1 MAENLVPS
9 EAGLKPASHC
19 EGWDG
24 PLDSVEALSD
34 WRDELKTEILRATP
48 QVIFAFGALDA
59 FPTPLLK
66 GAWYR
71 FAFRLGASGH
81 ELALEISKFDI
92 SSVAVTSGSRDASV
106 TCLVHERWLAEFDAS
121 VRDSERC
128 GALQLGVFHL
138 PSDLRAIAA
147 KGLHSELTG
156 AARVAYRTGKG
167 LELLCETAQLW
178 LQAKLVALHAGSG
191 LSATD
196 MQRLFSAK
204 RTIVEQFEKKLTL
217 DSIGRACGLNRA
229 KLTRGIQ
236 DGVRHFDCRSAERRT
251 AAACL
256 RVAADNQQS
265 RLQYWLCGGLPEQ
278 CELRARVRAALRRLP
293 QRISPA
299 SAEDRTRRPP
309 SRNSRGLGG
318 QDGLRTDG
326 PERSQGVAAGAQR
339 PAVEASRPTFFH
351 RDRFARATRP

>member
-9 EAGLKPASHC
+9 EAGLKPAAPC
-19 EGWDG
+19 EGWAG
-24 PLDSVEALSD
+24 PLDTIEALSD

-121 VRDSERC
+121 MRDSGRC

-147 KGLHSELTG
+147 KGLRSELTG

-229 KLTRGIQ
+229 KLTRGFKTVFGI
-236 DGVRHFDCRSAERRT
+236 SIAE
-251 AAACL
+251 AL
-256 RVAADNQQS
+256 S
-265 RLQYWLCGGLPEQ
+265 EERL
-278 CELRARVRAALRRLP
+278 LRASVLLQTTNKP
-293 QRISPA
+293 VSNI
-299 SAEDRTRRPP
+299 
-309 SRNSRGLGG
+309 GY
-318 QDGLRTDG
+318 
-326 PERSQGVAAGAQR
+326 AAGYLNN
-339 PAVEASRPTFFH
+339 AS
-351 RDRFARATRP
+351 FARAFARRFGVCPSEFRLRQLRIGHDVRHPETLAA